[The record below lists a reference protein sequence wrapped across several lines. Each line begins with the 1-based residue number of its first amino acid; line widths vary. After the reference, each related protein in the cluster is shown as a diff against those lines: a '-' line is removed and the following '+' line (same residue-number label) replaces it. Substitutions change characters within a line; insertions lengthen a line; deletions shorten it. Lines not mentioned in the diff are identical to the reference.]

1 MDELLAEAAKAMGFN
16 AYNVPGGDIMD
27 LAKKLPTGRLY
38 ATGKRF
44 VPNIKSS
51 LYSLLIVTLAGEPQA
66 TLLGK
71 DEPPRAG
78 DRSPTSPFMW
88 WQECTIAFFRSSSK
102 SAWRVKGWGGQSR

>member
-71 DEPPRAG
+71 DEPPRAAIG
-78 DRSPTSPFMW
+78 LPKNWDEIAARRPHSCGGRNARSLFSDRVPR
-88 WQECTIAFFRSSSK
+88 ARG
-102 SAWRVKGWGGQSR
+102 A